1 MFKNIFSFKIFGSNL
16 GIDLGTTNTIIYAE
30 DKGIVLDAPSV
41 LAVSQ
46 NDGRIM
52 GIGKEAKEM
61 IGKTP
66 KNILAVRPL
75 QDGVIADFDIAQK
88 MVEYFISQV
97 QPHRP
102 LIGPQMVIGVPS
114 KATEVERKAI
124 VDIAAGVGA
133 RKTHLVAESVA
144 AVIGADLPLSK
155 PSGNMIVD
163 IGGGSS
169 ETAVI
174 SLNGVVISHCIRIA
188 GDEMD
193 RAIIQYLREAYNL
206 LIGEQMA
213 ERIKITIGDLSSNKE
228 EKIKVRGRN
237 LATGFPYEMEV
248 NSKEIGE
255 VLFPPVST
263 ICDMIETTLEETPP
277 ELSGDI
283 MQRGIYLTG
292 GGACIKG
299 LDAYIS
305 KRIHLLVNMVAQPL
319 LSVALGTGKLLKDQK
334 LLSAIEITPPAD

>member
-41 LAVSQ
+41 LAISQ
-46 NDGRIM
+46 NDGRII

-61 IGKTP
+61 VGKTP

-114 KATEVERKAI
+114 RATEVERKAV

-144 AVIGADLPLSK
+144 AVIGAGLPLSE
-155 PSGNMIVD
+155 PSGNIIVD

-174 SLNGVVISHCIRIA
+174 SLNGVVVSHCIRIA
-188 GDEMD
+188 GDEMN
-193 RAIIQYLREAYNL
+193 RAIIQHLREAHNL
-206 LIGEQMA
+206 FIGEQMA
-213 ERIKITIGDLSSNKE
+213 ERIKITIGDLSSDKE
-228 EKIKVRGRN
+228 EKMKVRGRN
-237 LATGFPYEMEV
+237 SATGFPHEMEV

-334 LLSAIEITPPAD
+334 LLSAVEVTPPAD